1 MKKTIFFY
9 FFFCLIISC
18 SKDSETD
25 AISEDVSKNSL
36 IVGYLPTWR
45 FDLNKQIDYCKLT
58 HLNIAFANPDAN
70 GKIIMPDISSIVSE
84 AKNNNPNIIICISL
98 AGGVLTNTQSKN
110 WKNLI
115 DNPGNVS
122 SFVSNIVQYVLD
134 NKIDG
139 VDVDL
144 EWDNVTSG
152 YNNFVSKLHSELN
165 KHSKILTAALPATT
179 RFNNISDETLGLF
192 DLIHIMAYDF
202 TGPWNPTNKGQ
213 HSSYSHA
220 VQSIDFWIKTVG
232 VAANKLTLGVPF
244 YGYDFSNS
252 SNVTAFTYSSMVS
265 SNQNYADVDNVGS
278 KFYNGRPT
286 IKSKVKL
293 ASEKV
298 GGIMVWELGQDS
310 FGTFSLLKTIH
321 NQFSQLDVKTT
332 KLCQ

>member
-9 FFFCLIISC
+9 FFLCLIISC
-18 SKDSETD
+18 SKENETE
-25 AISEDVSKNSL
+25 AISEDISKNSL

-70 GKIIMPDISSIVSE
+70 GKLIMPDISSIISE

-98 AGGVLTNTQSKN
+98 AGGVLTNAQANN

-122 SFVSNIVQYVLD
+122 GFVSNIVQYVLD

-152 YNNFVSKLHSELN
+152 YNNFVSKLNSELK
-165 KHSKILTAALPATT
+165 KHSKTLTAALPATT
-179 RFNNISDETLGLF
+179 RFNNISDETLGLY

-202 TGPWNPTNKGQ
+202 TGPWNPANKGQ

-220 VQSIDFWIKTVG
+220 VQSIDFWTKTVG
-232 VAANKLTLGVPF
+232 VDANKLTLGVPF

-252 SNVTAFTYSSMVS
+252 NNVTAFTYSSMVS
-265 SNQNYADVDNVGS
+265 SNQNYADIDNVGS

-310 FGTFSLLKTIH
+310 FGNFSLLKTIH
-321 NQFSQLDVKTT
+321 NQFSQLGVKTT

>member
-9 FFFCLIISC
+9 FFLCLIISC
-18 SKDSETD
+18 SKENETE
-25 AISEDVSKNSL
+25 AISEDISKNSL

-70 GKIIMPDISSIVSE
+70 GKLIMPDISSIISE

-98 AGGVLTNTQSKN
+98 AGGVLTNAQANN

-122 SFVSNIVQYVLD
+122 GFVSNIVQYVLD

-152 YNNFVSKLHSELN
+152 YNNFVSKLNSELK
-165 KHSKILTAALPATT
+165 KHSKTLTAALPATT
-179 RFNNISDETLGLF
+179 RFNNISDETLGLY

-202 TGPWNPTNKGQ
+202 TGPWNPANKGQ

-220 VQSIDFWIKTVG
+220 VQSIDFWTKTVG
-232 VAANKLTLGVPF
+232 VDANKLTLGVPF

-252 SNVTAFTYSSMVS
+252 NNVTAFTYSSMVS
-265 SNQNYADVDNVGS
+265 SNQNYADIDNVGS

-310 FGTFSLLKTIH
+310 FGNFSLLKTIH
-321 NQFSQLDVKTT
+321 NQFSQLGVKTT
-332 KLCQ
+332 MLCQ

>member
-18 SKDSETD
+18 SKENETD
-25 AISEDVSKNSL
+25 TISKDISKNSL

-70 GKIIMPDISSIVSE
+70 GKLIMPDISSIVSE
-84 AKNNNPNIIICISL
+84 AKNNNPEIIICISL
-98 AGGVLTNTQSKN
+98 AGGVLTNAQAKN

-122 SFVSNIVQYVLD
+122 GFVSNIVQYVLD

-152 YNNFVSKLHSELN
+152 YNNFVLKLNSELK
-165 KHSKILTAALPATT
+165 KHSKTLTAALPATT

-220 VQSIDFWIKTVG
+220 VQSIDFWTKTVG

-252 SNVTAFTYSSMVS
+252 NNVTAFTYSSMVS
-265 SNQNYADVDNVGS
+265 SNQNYADIDNVGS
-278 KFYNGRPT
+278 KFYNGRLT

-298 GGIMVWELGQDS
+298 GGIMIWELGQDS
-310 FGTFSLLKTIH
+310 FGNLSLLKTIH
-321 NQFSQLDVKTT
+321 NQFSQLGFKTT

>member
-9 FFFCLIISC
+9 FFLCLIISC
-18 SKDSETD
+18 SKENETE
-25 AISEDVSKNSL
+25 AISEDISKNSL

-70 GKIIMPDISSIVSE
+70 GKLIMPDISSIISE

-98 AGGVLTNTQSKN
+98 AGGVLTNAQANN

-122 SFVSNIVQYVLD
+122 GFVSNIVQYVLD

-152 YNNFVSKLHSELN
+152 YNNFVSKLNSELK
-165 KHSKILTAALPATT
+165 KHSKTLTAALPATT
-179 RFNNISDETLGLF
+179 RFNNISDETLGLY

-202 TGPWNPTNKGQ
+202 TGPWNPANKGQ

-220 VQSIDFWIKTVG
+220 VQSIDFWTKTVG
-232 VAANKLTLGVPF
+232 VDANKLTLGVPF

-252 SNVTAFTYSSMVS
+252 NNVTAFTYSSMVS
-265 SNQNYADVDNVGS
+265 SNQNYADIDNVGS

-310 FGTFSLLKTIH
+310 FGNFSLLKTIH
-321 NQFSQLDVKTT
+321 NQFSQLGVKIT